1 MWRAWVFAMAARLR
15 PVRSGRRDA
24 AVLLLHGLTGTP
36 QDMRSVADAL
46 ADDGYTVS
54 VPLLPGRG
62 TCPADMDGLCWD
74 DWMSSAL
81 AAYDDL
87 AAGHGEITCP
97 AFVAHAVRDQV
108 VPVSDA
114 RELARRL
121 GGPVRTLF
129 LEGSGHAIT
138 VDVRRRD
145 VAAASLA
152 FVREIADVP
161 ERRSA

>member
-1 MWRAWVFAMAARLR
+1 
-15 PVRSGRRDA
+15 
-24 AVLLLHGLTGTP
+24 
-36 QDMRSVADAL
+36 
-46 ADDGYTVS
+46 
-54 VPLLPGRG
+54 
-62 TCPADMDGLCWD
+62 
-74 DWMSSAL
+74 
-81 AAYDDL
+81 
-87 AAGHGEITCP
+87 
-97 AFVAHAVRDQV
+97 VRDQV

-152 FVREIADVP
+152 FVREIAGVP

>member
-1 MWRAWVFAMAARLR
+1 MVDLNAGASCYDPIPLRAVAELITGISRVRGRL
-15 PVRSGRRDA
+15 
-24 AVLLLHGLTGTP
+24 
-36 QDMRSVADAL
+36 
-46 ADDGYTVS
+46 
-54 VPLLPGRG
+54 
-62 TCPADMDGLCWD
+62 
-74 DWMSSAL
+74 
-81 AAYDDL
+81 
-87 AAGHGEITCP
+87 GEITCP

-152 FVREIADVP
+152 FVREIAGVP

>member
-15 PVRSGRRDA
+15 PVRSRRRDA
-24 AVLLLHGLTGTP
+24 AVLLLPGLTGTP
-36 QDMRSVADAL
+36 EDMRPVADAL

-54 VPLLPGRG
+54 GPIPLRAVAELITGISRVRGR
-62 TCPADMDGLCWD
+62 L
-74 DWMSSAL
+74 
-81 AAYDDL
+81 
-87 AAGHGEITCP
+87 GEITCP